1 MLFDLIN
8 KIKGWLA
15 AAATRPRVQ
24 SLFFFHLL
32 LLLLL
37 RRTC

>member
-15 AAATRPRVQ
+15 AAATRPQVQ

-32 LLLLL
+32 LLLL